1 MGEYSVTAFAA
12 MKAGGP
18 LEPWS
23 FENGA
28 LGSDEVDIDVTH
40 CGVCHTDL
48 HLTDNDFGI
57 TAYPFVP
64 GHEAVGVV

>member
-1 MGEYSVTAFAA
+1 

-23 FENGA
+23 FESGA
-28 LGSDEVDIDVTH
+28 LGPDEVDIDVTH

-48 HLTDNDFGI
+48 HLMDNDFGI

-64 GHEAVGVV
+64 GHEAVGLVKASEAA